1 VNEQIALIAA
11 NMENAFA
18 IRRMFKSPYLERI
31 CPASFLKRRKT
42 SPLNTFILLGSLDKV
57 NIDLRIS
64 SVILQKCHFYFP
76 NRLSGS
82 AFPIILYQDLIH
94 QF

>member
-1 VNEQIALIAA
+1 
-11 NMENAFA
+11 
-18 IRRMFKSPYLERI
+18 
-31 CPASFLKRRKT
+31 
-42 SPLNTFILLGSLDKV
+42 LDKV